1 MVISAL
7 IYVSNDLRTDE
18 KADLASCNEALVRRN
33 RILYHIHRKPKTLET
48 LRTTAASNSKD
59 DQRRGSSCDTNP
71 VSHRVLRDRTCHM
84 DFASE

>member
-33 RILYHIHRKPKTLET
+33 RILYHIHRKPNTLE
-48 LRTTAASNSKD
+48 NSAHN
-59 DQRRGSSCDTNP
+59 SSVEFKGRSATGF
-71 VSHRVLRDRTCHM
+71 VV
-84 DFASE
+84 